1 MRQRSCNYLKIM
13 WSEIYRINKELWHR
27 TKNVF
32 FRIKSL
38 TSIYV
43 RQLLALQAIKANNI
57 FFKMIFLWL
66 SFEEDVS

>member
-1 MRQRSCNYLKIM
+1 MRQRSCNYLKIV

-43 RQLLALQAIKANNI
+43 HQLLALQAIKANNI